1 MSDSQEQVRNLF
13 GLNKE
18 EKILDDF
25 GCTLFE
31 KIPIPGRLYLT
42 EHFICFGS
50 NIFGFNRKYSISF
63 NEITIMSIKK
73 SNIEIETKNNKRN
86 KFSFTNFTDIK
97 IVYKRIK
104 SMCRCY
110 NESIS
115 TNCLEQKT
123 KEEIIPII
131 LSDSEDSDD
140 ENEEIITTKTSSSSK
155 KTQNSNTNFNI
166 SNDDSH
172 KTDKENNII
181 IEKKIDNITKTNPN
195 YKINSNIKED
205 ESANKPKKIEQ
216 NKETNLE
223 ENIENED
230 ENTINTSSNKRKNSK
245 KSSNSIKNKK
255 TEQSENKN
263 TLDKAEENKIS
274 NIEDEEIIF
283 NPIDPDLDTEI
294 CRKII
299 NLNPKAFFEKYHT
312 NTNPETSYKK
322 YYEWVGDYS
331 EITVPDWE
339 KIENQD
345 NPGVEKFKRIEN
357 FTISLHGVPLINKSK
372 VIKTLTY
379 WVDENGTYYMKTS
392 SKSHGVPLSDN
403 FLVETTLEFHPYMNN
418 TKTVFRTYVRTN
430 IIKYTIFKSSLI
442 SQGKKTY
449 IQEINKWFQ
458 FIEEKGEKIEGDY
471 VYKPKKK
478 LNSFG
483 RTLSHGIEKE
493 ISYMKSDKHIV
504 DFSDFCEDIYLGAKK
519 YVKYGYE
526 YFYRE
531 FDKKTRI
538 ILFCFLFIFFMLLSI
553 IRGQSNEIKELKNGF
568 VEMKNILD
576 NLTKLTIELKKE
588 LDKTK
593 KLN

>member
-13 GLNKE
+13 GLDKE

-25 GCTLFE
+25 GCTLSE

-73 SNIEIETKNNKRN
+73 SNIELETKNNKRN

-115 TNCLEQKT
+115 TNYLEQKT

-140 ENEEIITTKTSSSSK
+140 ESEEIIKTKTSSSSK
-155 KTQNSNTNFNI
+155 KTQNSNKDFNI
-166 SNDDSH
+166 LNDDSH
-172 KTDKENNII
+172 KADKENNII
-181 IEKKIDNITKTNPN
+181 IEKKIDNITKKNPN
-195 YKINSNIKED
+195 YIINNNIKKD
-205 ESANKPKKIEQ
+205 ESINEPKKLEQ
-216 NKETNLE
+216 NIEIEE
-223 ENIENED
+223 ENE
-230 ENTINTSSNKRKNSK
+230 INTSSNKRKNIKNSL
-245 KSSNSIKNKK
+245 NSIKNTK
-255 TEQSENKN
+255 TEPNENKNKN
-263 TLDKAEENKIS
+263 TLDKAEEKKIS

-283 NPIDPDLDTEI
+283 NPIDPHLDTEI

-299 NLNPKAFFEKYHT
+299 NLNPKAFFEKYQT

-339 KIENQD
+339 KIENQE
-345 NPGVEKFKRIEN
+345 NPGVEKFQRIEN
-357 FTISLHGVPLINKSK
+357 FNLSLHGVPLINKSK

-379 WVDENGTYYMKTS
+379 WVDEKGAYYMKTS
-392 SKSHGVPLSDN
+392 SKSQGVPLSDN
-403 FLVETTLEFHPYMNN
+403 FTVETTLEFHPYMNN

-430 IIKYTIFKSSLI
+430 IIKYTIFKSALI
-442 SQGKKTY
+442 SQGKKSYT
-449 IQEINKWFQ
+449 QEINKWFQ

-504 DFSDFCEDIYLGAKK
+504 DFSDFCEDIYFGAKK

-538 ILFCFLFIFFMLLSI
+538 ILFCFLFIFIMLLSI
-553 IRGQSNEIKELKNGF
+553 IRGQSNEIKELKYGF

-588 LDKTK
+588 LDKRK
-593 KLN
+593 SN